1 MHGNNC
7 AKQVT
12 LLVLNNS
19 HQSSIMN
26 QLERSG
32 SRVGGRPGELSAQR
46 GVLKLKLKQDQDQ
59 EQDHSAGMLWVFFI
73 VLSYH
78 QDRDVGVKGE
88 QLGGAKNDGNKD
100 AWFAQ
105 VNGSTLCATMSV
117 MAGGRG
123 EGVLTDALLYRVSDG
138 RRAVRSVVTPRGD
151 LDLLVDCAV
160 VVDRARVKSF
170 VQACRRAKRQAVVAA
185 VPPPPPPPPPH
196 RTGVPRRLAAVADS
210 RFVRLDEAVA
220 TCREFERRRV
230 VARMEKTQTQPQPQ
244 PRSPAT
250 SLLRRSKRGFT
261 YPGTL
266 WCGAGNMAD
275 NDDDLGEF
283 AETDSCC
290 RTHDHC
296 PHVIHA
302 FSTKYGHTN
311 FKWHSICHCDCDIA
325 MKQCLRKVNDTASR
339 VVGQAFFNVIGV
351 PCFEFAYEDHCAER
365 HWYGL
370 CKRYEKV
377 AVAVP
382 QPVIPYDFGGIDI
395 IDVLT
400 LAPRVT
406 KNNNNGVKV
415 DEAKARQEEST
426 TPSGLP
432 VSRTG
437 SVGGGPEVGKSSLVT
452 MVTAAEDFIKV
463 LATVSTSQGSPVDTA
478 AKGATPTAEEKKNK
492 KKNRKNTGKR
502 KKSQGH
508 GKGKGR
514 GRKVKLHTDAGVE
527 DVLVASSSK
536 VADGNNFIIKLKAG
550 PSGHGN
556 KHRFVGQGG
565 LDLAGQEGA
574 SNEVMKDEPAAD
586 KEAAAEATSPSAAAP
601 KERPNR
607 YHTTSQDENLDVKEG
622 KEEEEEEE
630 NPQKSQGRFDSFET
644 SVTTARTPDVTAL
657 TKRNRSEEGPAGDR
671 GEKRRKL
678 ANTVPIV
685 SVRQVPTEE
694 RVKSIGGLGV
704 LIASSIPP
712 TKSPEPKVSRWPEMY
727 GAKSVAAVTSAQS
740 RGIQVQHSGKRGGS
754 QHGRTGIPSRR
765 SVSTQRATRGA
776 GGGTRKQPSLCILD
790 RDASPAAG
798 QATHESGTRHTTR
811 SRFSTVVSR
820 VDEQGKKPD
829 AQLSENTVLVTT
841 TRAPSL
847 SPMQLTLQRVQQQFD
862 FKKRRK
868 ALLFFRQ
875 Q

>member
-1 MHGNNC
+1 M
-7 AKQVT
+7 T
-12 LLVLNNS
+12 LKKAW
-19 HQSSIMN
+19 
-26 QLERSG
+26 
-32 SRVGGRPGELSAQR
+32 PTT
-46 GVLKLKLKQDQDQ
+46 
-59 EQDHSAGMLWVFFI
+59 
-73 VLSYH
+73 
-78 QDRDVGVKGE
+78 RD
-88 QLGGAKNDGNKD
+88 A
-100 AWFAQ
+100 
-105 VNGSTLCATMSV
+105 
-117 MAGGRG
+117 
-123 EGVLTDALLYRVSDG
+123 VSFTF
-138 RRAVRSVVTPRGD
+138 RRH
-151 LDLLVDCAV
+151 C
-160 VVDRARVKSF
+160 F
-170 VQACRRAKRQAVVAA
+170 
-185 VPPPPPPPPPH
+185 
-196 RTGVPRRLAAVADS
+196 
-210 RFVRLDEAVA
+210 

-230 VARMEKTQTQPQPQ
+230 VARTEKTQPQPPPQ

-406 KNNNNGVKV
+406 KNNNNNGVKV

-463 LATVSTSQGSPVDTA
+463 LATVSTSQGSPVDTV

-694 RVKSIGGLGV
+694 RAKSIGGLGV

-712 TKSPEPKVSRWPEMY
+712 TKSPEPKVSRRPEMY
-727 GAKSVAAVTSAQS
+727 GAKLVAAVTSAQS
-740 RGIQVQHSGKRGGS
+740 RGI
-754 QHGRTGIPSRR
+754 P
-765 SVSTQRATRGA
+765 
-776 GGGTRKQPSLCILD
+776 
-790 RDASPAAG
+790 G